1 MNKKQI
7 NMKKITVSILA
18 LFAFAFAN
26 GQAKEG
32 QVSKG
37 KWLIEANTGF
47 GRNVGTTAMYFSS
60 SDGITS
66 YNIGAEGGYFIKD
79 NLALKLGLGYGEI
92 DGNGEPIAYKIG
104 AKYYLKTMIPIE
116 LSYNGVGF
124 GSADANPT
132 YVGTQI
138 GYALFLGKNISI
150 EPGIRYNIATHKQY
164 YDNSLQLNIGFAL
177 HF

>member
-1 MNKKQI
+1 
-7 NMKKITVSILA
+7 MKKITLAVLA
-18 LFAFAFAN
+18 LLGFGSAN
-26 GQAKEG
+26 GQAKVG

-47 GRNVGTTAMYFSS
+47 GSHVGSTSLSLNS

-79 NLALKLGLGYGEI
+79 NLALKFGLGYG
-92 DGNGEPIAYKIG
+92 DNGIAGQENPIAYKIG
-104 AKYYLKTMIPIE
+104 AKYYFKKMIPIE
-116 LSYNGVGF
+116 LSYNGIGI

-132 YVGTQI
+132 YLGIQA

-150 EPGIRYNIATHKQY
+150 EPGFRYNKAMYSEY
-164 YDNSLQLNIGFAL
+164 YDNTFQFNIGFAL

>member
-1 MNKKQI
+1 
-7 NMKKITVSILA
+7 MKKITLALMA
-18 LFAFAFAN
+18 LFAFGFSN

-37 KWLIEANTGF
+37 IWLIEVNTGF
-47 GRNVGTTAMYFSS
+47 GENVGSTSLSLTS
-60 SDGITS
+60 SDGITA

-79 NLALKLGLGYGEI
+79 NLAIKLGLGYGD
-92 DGNGEPIAYKIG
+92 DGIEGNDNPIAYKIG
-104 AKYYLKTMIPIE
+104 AKYYFKKMIPIE

-132 YVGTQI
+132 YLGFQA
-138 GYALFLGKNISI
+138 GYALFLGKNVSI
-150 EPGIRYNIATHKQY
+150 EPGLRYNKSMNTDY
-164 YDNSLQLNIGFAL
+164 YDDNFQFNIGFAL